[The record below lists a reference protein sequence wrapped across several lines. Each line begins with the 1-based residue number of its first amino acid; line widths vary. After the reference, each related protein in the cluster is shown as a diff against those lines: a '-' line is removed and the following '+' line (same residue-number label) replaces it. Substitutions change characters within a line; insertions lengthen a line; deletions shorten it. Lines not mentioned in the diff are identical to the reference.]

1 MKNVGYYES
10 SSDEWAKE
18 KVLTEKEK
26 RYRDMEQQIEKLNDK
41 IKI

>member
-10 SSDEWAKE
+10 SSDDDEKE

-26 RYRDMEQQIEKLNDK
+26 RFKALREIITKIEDK
-41 IKI
+41 CKI